1 MLLKLLNSFTPLVPV
16 TMTDVTTDDFL
27 VASDNLQANQL
38 TITAG

>member
-1 MLLKLLNSFTPLVPV
+1 MSNTGDRAGAAQVRTADV
-16 TMTDVTTDDFL
+16 TMDDFL